1 MSPYIHPRRLCRE
14 GIFQGLYA
22 LEISS
27 EKKEKILDDIFKR
40 YSFNSLNQA
49 FISDLFFKTIDN
61 KEFLE
66 KMIITHVE
74 NWEIQRIALLDKLIL
89 LMAICELYFM
99 DDIPPKVTISGPD
112 FMVDHSIL
120 RARWGGTLVVDVG
133 RGGGGDSAVAV
144 EANESPPPPR

>member
-14 GIFQGLYA
+14 GVFQGLYA

-27 EKKEKILDDIFKR
+27 EKREIILDDIFKR

-66 KMIITHVE
+66 KTIITHAE

-99 DDIPPKVTISGPD
+99 DDIPPKVTISEAIEIAKRYSTEESFSFVNG
-112 FMVDHSIL
+112 IL
-120 RARWGGTLVVDVG
+120 D
-133 RGGGGDSAVAV
+133 AVYKAK
-144 EANESPPPPR
+144 EK

>member
-1 MSPYIHPRRLCRE
+1 MSPYIHPRRLGRE
-14 GIFQGLYA
+14 GVFQGLYA

-27 EKKEKILDDIFKR
+27 EKKGKVLDDIFNR

-66 KMIITHVE
+66 KTIITHAE

-99 DDIPPKVTISGPD
+99 DDIPPKVTISEAIEIAKRYSTEESSSFVNG
-112 FMVDHSIL
+112 IL
-120 RARWGGTLVVDVG
+120 D
-133 RGGGGDSAVAV
+133 AVYKAK
-144 EANESPPPPR
+144 EK

>member
-14 GIFQGLYA
+14 GVFQGLYA

-49 FISDLFFKTIDN
+49 FISDLFFKTINN

-66 KMIITHVE
+66 KKIITHAE

-99 DDIPPKVTISGPD
+99 DDIPPKVTISEAIEIAKRYSTEESSRFVNG
-112 FMVDHSIL
+112 IL
-120 RARWGGTLVVDVG
+120 D
-133 RGGGGDSAVAV
+133 AVYKAM
-144 EANESPPPPR
+144 ENKTQTNQL

>member
-1 MSPYIHPRRLCRE
+1 MSPYIHPRRLGRE
-14 GIFQGLYA
+14 GVFQGLYA

-49 FISDLFFKTIDN
+49 FISDLFFKTINN

-66 KMIITHVE
+66 KTIITHAE

-99 DDIPPKVTISGPD
+99 DDIPPKVTISEAIEIAKRYSTEESSSFVNG
-112 FMVDHSIL
+112 IL
-120 RARWGGTLVVDVG
+120 D
-133 RGGGGDSAVAV
+133 AVYKAM
-144 EANESPPPPR
+144 ENKTQTNQL

>member
-14 GIFQGLYA
+14 GVFQGLYA

-49 FISDLFFKTIDN
+49 FISDLFFKTINN

-66 KMIITHVE
+66 KTIITHAE

-99 DDIPPKVTISGPD
+99 DDIPPKVTISEAIEIAKRYSTEESSSFVNG
-112 FMVDHSIL
+112 IL
-120 RARWGGTLVVDVG
+120 D
-133 RGGGGDSAVAV
+133 AVYKAM
-144 EANESPPPPR
+144 ENKTQTNKL

>member
-14 GIFQGLYA
+14 GVFQGLYA

-66 KMIITHVE
+66 KTIITHAE

-99 DDIPPKVTISGPD
+99 DDIPPKVTISEAIEIAKRYSTEESSSFVNG
-112 FMVDHSIL
+112 IL
-120 RARWGGTLVVDVG
+120 D
-133 RGGGGDSAVAV
+133 AVYKAM
-144 EANESPPPPR
+144 ENKTQTNKL

>member
-1 MSPYIHPRRLCRE
+1 MPPYIHPRRLGRE
-14 GIFQGLYA
+14 GVFQGLYA

-49 FISDLFFKTIDN
+49 FISDLFFKTINN

-66 KMIITHVE
+66 KKIITHAE

-99 DDIPPKVTISGPD
+99 DDIPPKVTISEAIEIAKRYSTEESSSFVNG
-112 FMVDHSIL
+112 IL
-120 RARWGGTLVVDVG
+120 D
-133 RGGGGDSAVAV
+133 AVYKAM
-144 EANESPPPPR
+144 ENKTQTNKL

>member
-14 GIFQGLYA
+14 GVFQGLYA

-49 FISDLFFKTIDN
+49 FISDLFFKTISN

-66 KMIITHVE
+66 KTIITHAE

-89 LMAICELYFM
+89 FMAICELYFM
-99 DDIPPKVTISGPD
+99 DDIPPKVTISEAIEIAKRYSTEESSSFVNG
-112 FMVDHSIL
+112 IL
-120 RARWGGTLVVDVG
+120 D
-133 RGGGGDSAVAV
+133 AVYKAMK
-144 EANESPPPPR
+144 NKTQTNQL